1 MNSLLG
7 FVALKSSACSVT
19 VENLFWSL
27 PKLLFINTDVDM
39 VSTTQ
44 QIMPTIFKNLEKSR
58 NIKPIMTVTVTF

>member
-19 VENLFWSL
+19 VENLFWSF
-27 PKLLFINTDVDM
+27 PKLLFIYTDVDM